1 MNNFEFLIPI
11 TLFFCIAMSIKFI
24 VDGRFRRRLAE
35 THASEELVKAMLAA
49 DERARRYDA
58 LKWGIVLT
66 ALGVSFGI
74 IDLANLDAD
83 SPATYGLLIGSAGLG
98 MLGFHILGRKD

>member
-11 TLFFCIAMSIKFI
+11 VLFFCITMSIKFI

-49 DERARRYDA
+49 DERTRRYDA

-66 ALGVSFGI
+66 ALGLAFGV
-74 IDLANLDAD
+74 IDVANLDGD
-83 SPATYGLLIGSAGLG
+83 SPGTYGLLIGSAGLG
-98 MLGFHILGRKD
+98 MLGFHMLARKD

>member
-1 MNNFEFLIPI
+1 MNDFEFLIPI
-11 TLFFCIAMSIKFI
+11 ALFFCIAISIKFI

-35 THASEELVKAMLAA
+35 THASEDLVKAMLAA
-49 DERARRYDA
+49 DEVARRHAA

-66 ALGVSFGI
+66 AIGVAFGL
-74 IDLANLDAD
+74 IDLINLDAD

-98 MLGFHILGRKD
+98 MLGFHMADRKA